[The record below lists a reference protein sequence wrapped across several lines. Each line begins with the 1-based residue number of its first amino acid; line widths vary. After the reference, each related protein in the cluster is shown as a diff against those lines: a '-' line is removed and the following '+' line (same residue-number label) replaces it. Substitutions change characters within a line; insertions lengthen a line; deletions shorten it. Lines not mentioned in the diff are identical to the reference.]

1 MVDHIGRI
9 TRFHVKKAARTA
21 TIKLDISP
29 FPSPFPKFKTFKLNK
44 DNDSSFEAMAS
55 ICASKVN
62 SGQLVIVRVL
72 AGAADEIDELEVL

>member
-9 TRFHVKKAARTA
+9 AKFHVKKAARTA
-21 TIKLDISP
+21 TIKLEIFP
-29 FPSPFPKFKTFKLNK
+29 FTFPKPKVKTFKLNE

>member
-9 TRFHVKKAARTA
+9 TRFHVKEAARTA
-21 TIKLDISP
+21 TIQVEILP
-29 FPSPFPKFKTFKLNK
+29 FTFPPTLRTFKLNE
-44 DNDSSFEAMAS
+44 DNDSSFGAMAS

-72 AGAADEIDELEVL
+72 SGAADEIDELEVL